1 MFHKIMVA
9 YDDSPES
16 GRAPKVAIELARGVG
31 ADLGLTIV
39 LETLPA
45 YFSFAMFA
53 NAALD
58 WRENNRARCIQ
69 LQVQARRWAAA
80 AGLYLDTYLING
92 DEVSGILECARRYK
106 SDLLVFGMRKHS
118 WLMAGHTAKDIAE
131 RAPCAVLG
139 IR

>member
-16 GRAPKVAIELARGVG
+16 VRALKVAIELARGVG
-31 ADLGLTIV
+31 ADLGVATV
-39 LETLPA
+39 LEPVPA

-53 NAALD
+53 NTAFD
-58 WRENNRARCIQ
+58 WKENNRARCIQ
-69 LQVQARRWAAA
+69 LQAQARRWAAA
-80 AGLYLDTYLING
+80 AGLYLDTHLING
-92 DEVSGILECARRYK
+92 DEVSGILECARRYN
-106 SDLLVFGMRKHS
+106 SDLLVFGMRKHG
-118 WLMAGHTAKDIAE
+118 WPMAGHTAKDIAE